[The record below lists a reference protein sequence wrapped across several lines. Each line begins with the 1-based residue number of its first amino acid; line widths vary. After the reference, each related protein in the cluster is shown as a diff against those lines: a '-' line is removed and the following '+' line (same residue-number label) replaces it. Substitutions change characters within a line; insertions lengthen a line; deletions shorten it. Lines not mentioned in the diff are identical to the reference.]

1 MTVGEDK
8 NKVVKIVRPNLPRFR
23 ALYASEINKMSEFL
37 WYRSSTNE
45 FEQDVGLAGRH
56 FHLSMLPKKMQA
68 QLVRVTICE
77 LQTGDGSIFMA
88 MIKNF
93 YLFVFNQN

>member
-8 NKVVKIVRPNLPRFR
+8 NKVVKIVRPMLPQFR
-23 ALYASEINKMSEFL
+23 ALYANEINKMSEFL
-37 WYRSSTNE
+37 WDRSTTNE

-68 QLVRVTICE
+68 HLVRVKLSGLSYE
-77 LQTGDGSIFMA
+77 
-88 MIKNF
+88 
-93 YLFVFNQN
+93 LFVVLACH